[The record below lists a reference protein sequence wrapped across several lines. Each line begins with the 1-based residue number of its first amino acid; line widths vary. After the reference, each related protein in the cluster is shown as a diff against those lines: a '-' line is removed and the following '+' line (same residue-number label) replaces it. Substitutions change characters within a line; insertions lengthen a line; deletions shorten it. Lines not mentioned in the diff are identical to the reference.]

1 MLTDHAIGEDSNDD
15 LNRIDLEID
24 PSHQWPPLTPEQIEY
39 LRKIE
44 DASRYNPYAVIGGPD
59 KK

>member
-1 MLTDHAIGEDSNDD
+1 MDEDSGDD
-15 LNRIDLEID
+15 LNRIDLEIEH
-24 PSHQWPPLTPEQIEY
+24 HQWPPLTPEQIEY

-44 DASRYNPYAVIGGPD
+44 EASRYNPYAIIGGPN